1 MRINTGN
8 CGLFVCIMST
18 NMLRVVFARIK
29 QTAAFYSIERQ
40 LNEGEILRYHMNN
53 TYAHLDKGAE
63 SKRDF

>member
-1 MRINTGN
+1 
-8 CGLFVCIMST
+8 
-18 NMLRVVFARIK
+18 MLRVVFARIK